1 MLISYG
7 HWFLFVWRYLQTVTW
22 VTHGQRHLQAKKKN
36 VKKNLKNILK
46 SGALGLNVSR
56 EMA

>member
-22 VTHGQRHLQAKKKN
+22 VTHGQRHLQAKKN
-36 VKKNLKNILK
+36 MKKKKKDKK